1 MALRIKSEVLE
12 EGIINYLKT
21 EHTTDF
27 VTLDSIIIQDNTDYI
42 IAKYTYYLPEDGFKQ
57 AYKDSRLFG
66 EVV

>member
-12 EGIINYLKT
+12 ESIVEYLKT

-27 VTLDSIIIQDNTDYI
+27 ITVDSIIIQDDTDYI
-42 IAKYTYYLPEDGFKQ
+42 IAYYTYQLPEDNFEVE
-57 AYKDSRLFG
+57 YKDSRVFG